1 MNKTIFEY
9 IFVGALVTFI
19 LITSVMLISKRESII
34 EENIY
39 EDKEEKVK
47 IDNNELDI
55 LYYNGNKLDLNISYG
70 NVYEKIIRVTNFNDQ
85 DIVYSIKINNAKLSN
100 DEMTYD
106 IYLADKD
113 KEYTSVVTNSSL
125 LEGTSLTYNLV
136 SKSNTINFVK
146 IVFKSNHEKDESNIK
161 GVLSVTNNIT
171 SLELFNNTIKNIN
184 DALELRIDNLNG
196 IYTKGYYLLNIN
208 ELSFNNDA
216 DVSGYILIDASDI
229 SDIKYIY
236 TIYNNMYMV
245 KNNNYDNLN
254 VINVDNGYVSTLNNT
269 SVCHQYDTRIT
280 CNSFNTIPKSSIDD
294 KKKFFNNS
302 KLVIN
307 DFLENN
313 KIEDDRTYIYEVNNY
328 NVTGY
333 ILVNKD
339 NMFLYLKDNMFMIS
353 GYNYK
358 KLGDYNINSKT
369 IRSYTE
375 TAWNISSSDKKKVC
389 SFSGYSDCY
398 DKEGNRV

>member
-9 IFVGALVTFI
+9 IFVGTLVAFI
-19 LITSVMLISKRESII
+19 LITSVMLISKKESVI

-39 EDKEEKVK
+39 EDKEEKVN

-70 NVYEKIIRVTNFNDQ
+70 NVYEKIIRVTNFNDH
-85 DIVYSIKINNAKLSN
+85 DVVYSIKINDAKLSN

-125 LEGTSLTYNLV
+125 LEGTSLAYNLV
-136 SKSNTINFVK
+136 SKSNTINFIK
-146 IVFKSNHEKDESNIK
+146 ILFKSNHEKDESNIK
-161 GVLSVTNNIT
+161 GVLSITNNIT
-171 SLELFNNTIKNIN
+171 SLELFNNTVKNIN

-236 TIYNNMYMV
+236 TIYNNMYMI

-254 VINVDNGYVSTLNNT
+254 VVNVDQGYVSTLNNI

-313 KIEDDRTYIYEVNNY
+313 KIEDDRTYIYEINNY

-339 NMFLYLKDNMFMIS
+339 NMFLYLKDNIFMIS

-389 SFSGYSDCY
+389 SFSGYSECY
-398 DKEGNRV
+398 DKEGNLI

>member
-184 DALELRIDNLNG
+184 DSLELRIDNLNG
-196 IYTKGYYLLNIN
+196 FYTKGYYLLNIN